1 MNKGIV
7 KLFGVLAVLAV
18 LAVLTGCS
26 GMATQAPES
35 VASKSI
41 LSGAEAQSMIQVS
54 VTIIE
59 PSPQE
64 MAPDSPTVAA
74 LTD

>member
-7 KLFGVLAVLAV
+7 KLICVVTVIAS
-18 LAVLTGCS
+18 LTGCS
-26 GMATQAPES
+26 GMATQGPEV